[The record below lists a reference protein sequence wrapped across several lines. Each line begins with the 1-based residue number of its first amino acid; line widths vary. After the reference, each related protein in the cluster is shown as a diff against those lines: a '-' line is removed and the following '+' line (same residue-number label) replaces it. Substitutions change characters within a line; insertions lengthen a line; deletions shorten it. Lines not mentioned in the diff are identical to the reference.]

1 MGKFSV
7 RMKTFLLLLAA
18 LSVTSG
24 AEADSDRQTQ
34 TAPQLP
40 QFLQQLPF
48 FSQLQSLQQAFQ
60 QLQATIPPEIM
71 TQLQQ
76 SLPPFLANL
85 LSSQQPAGRTLD
97 QFTTNI
103 QQLQQQ
109 LQQLQSSLPPQV
121 VQQIQQALPPFLA
134 NLLSGQQ
141 ATGRA
146 GDIEAVELTEEEENS
161 ISDFIRR
168 CNNLFGFGGSS
179 YGYSPYSLYNSPY
192 YSNGGSYYPYGD
204 STNSQTPYSTNSQTP
219 YITVQSPYSSYPY
232 GTTGAFGSNGVIYGT
247 NGQIIPTGR
256 ALGKDESGIDR
267 KKHGKGKPWSW
278 WNKNPNSYN
287 NYQNYYP
294 SYPSQNYFQNPY
306 QYQYPNYNQFPAYNY
321 GTIGSQGVIVPATG
335 TTGVSTPPTTVIRE
349 EEQ

>member
-7 RMKTFLLLLAA
+7 RMKTFLLLLAT

-76 SLPPFLANL
+76 SLPPVLANL

-179 YGYSPYSLYNSPY
+179 YGYSPYSSPY
-192 YSNGGSYYPYGD
+192 SNVGSYYPYGY

-306 QYQYPNYNQFPAYNY
+306 QYPNYNQYPAYNY
-321 GTIGSQGVIVPATG
+321 GTIGSQGVIVP
-335 TTGVSTPPTTVIRE
+335 
-349 EEQ
+349 

>member
-1 MGKFSV
+1 MGFSV

-146 GDIEAVELTEEEENS
+146 GDIKAPELTEEEENS
-161 ISDFIRR
+161 IADFIRR
-168 CNNLFGFGGSS
+168 CNNFLGGSS
-179 YGYSPYSLYNSPY
+179 SYGSRYPYGSPYP
-192 YSNGGSYYPYGD
+192 YSNGGSYYPPYGY
-204 STNSQTPYSTNSQTP
+204 PYST
-219 YITVQSPYSSYPY
+219 VQRPYSSYPY
-232 GTTGAFGSNGVIYGT
+232 GTTGTFGSNGVIYGT
-247 NGQIIPTGR
+247 NSQIIPTGR

-267 KKHGKGKPWSW
+267 KKHGKGKPWWNKPW
-278 WNKNPNSYN
+278 WNKNPYSYN
-287 NYQNYYP
+287 SYQNYYP

-306 QYQYPNYNQFPAYNY
+306 QYPANNY

-335 TTGVSTPPTTVIRE
+335 TTGVTTPTTPAITVIRE
-349 EEQ
+349 Q

>member
-76 SLPPFLANL
+76 SLSPFLANL

-134 NLLSGQQ
+134 NLLSSQQ

-146 GDIEAVELTEEEENS
+146 GDIKAPELTEEEENS
-161 ISDFIRR
+161 IADFIRR

-179 YGYSPYSLYNSPY
+179 YGYSPYGSLYNSPY
-192 YSNGGSYYPYGD
+192 GSPYSNVGSYNPYGY
-204 STNSQTPYSTNSQTP
+204 PYST
-219 YITVQSPYSSYPY
+219 VQRPHSSYPY
-232 GTTGAFGSNGVIYGT
+232 GTTGAFGSNVIYGT

-256 ALGKDESGIDR
+256 
-267 KKHGKGKPWSW
+267 
-278 WNKNPNSYN
+278 
-287 NYQNYYP
+287 
-294 SYPSQNYFQNPY
+294 
-306 QYQYPNYNQFPAYNY
+306 
-321 GTIGSQGVIVPATG
+321 
-335 TTGVSTPPTTVIRE
+335 
-349 EEQ
+349 

>member
-76 SLPPFLANL
+76 SLPPVLANL

-103 QQLQQQ
+103 QQM
-109 LQQLQSSLPPQV
+109 
-121 VQQIQQALPPFLA
+121 QQALPPFLA

-192 YSNGGSYYPYGD
+192 YSNGGSYYPYGY
-204 STNSQTPYSTNSQTP
+204 STNSQTPYSTNGQTP

-247 NGQIIPTGR
+247 DGQIIPTGR

-306 QYQYPNYNQFPAYNY
+306 QYPNYNQFPAYNY

-335 TTGVSTPPTTVIRE
+335 TTGVTTPPTPPTTVIRE

>member
-48 FSQLQSLQQAFQ
+48 FSQLQS
-60 QLQATIPPEIM
+60 
-71 TQLQQ
+71 
-76 SLPPFLANL
+76 
-85 LSSQQPAGRTLD
+85 
-97 QFTTNI
+97 
-103 QQLQQQ
+103 LQQQ

-192 YSNGGSYYPYGD
+192 YSNGGSYYPYG
-204 STNSQTPYSTNSQTP
+204 YSTNSQTP

-278 WNKNPNSYN
+278 WNKNPSSYN

>member
-76 SLPPFLANL
+76 SLPP
-85 LSSQQPAGRTLD
+85 
-97 QFTTNI
+97 
-103 QQLQQQ
+103 
-109 LQQLQSSLPPQV
+109 V
-121 VQQIQQALPPFLA
+121 LA

-192 YSNGGSYYPYGD
+192 YSNGGSYYPYGY

-219 YITVQSPYSSYPY
+219 YITVQSPYSTYPY

-256 ALGKDESGIDR
+256 ALGKDESAIDR

-287 NYQNYYP
+287 SYQNYYP
-294 SYPSQNYFQNPY
+294 YYPSQNYFQNPS

-335 TTGVSTPPTTVIRE
+335 TTGVTTSTTPPTTVIRE
-349 EEQ
+349 Q